1 MILFILFFSLC
12 AQAETV
18 VVTATRSEASTRSL
32 PYSLGVVSSDSWQGS
47 GESVENSLSIIP
59 GLAFTSAGGPGQT
72 RSVLLRGAKAE
83 HTLVIVDGMV
93 MNDPLSPSR
102 TFDFGQIPLSEIE
115 RVEII
120 KGPQSVLY
128 GSDALGGVV
137 QIFTKKGAHPPK
149 ARIEAGSYQSGKAQ
163 ASYLG
168 FHGAYEKSKGFSAAD
183 EREGNSERD
192 GIVAW
197 RLGGKKDFSLS
208 DSLSLAVQADYEDS
222 RTDTDAN
229 GGPAADTFNTYTN
242 HQQLLFRA
250 DSVYLH
256 REGVEFSTGASVVT
270 HERDDNTI
278 SPAFY
283 KAYLTKLE
291 QLVRLTQS
299 GHQTT
304 VGLEACQESGQSN
317 ELVHRRSFQGGAIF
331 LQEQFGRRLHGT
343 AGARLDLRSQHKAE
357 PNFRGGLGYWLVPDF
372 FRVKGSLGTGFKAP
386 SLYQTYSR
394 YGTPGLRAEKSL
406 GGDLG
411 LELSSEEWDS
421 ELTGYFNRFRDMID
435 FDSVR
440 SRYFNLRAAK
450 TYGLE
455 WSLARKFRSVTF
467 RNALT
472 TLHSEDRDTGLKLY
486 RRPVFSNTISTE
498 FHEGEL
504 RGASLQLR
512 YVGRRDDVHPTLFN
526 RQKMPPFAVV
536 SANAFQR
543 LSQEY
548 KLFLRGENLAN
559 RHYQET
565 SGYGVPELSGYA
577 GIEAAW

>member
-1 MILFILFFSLC
+1 MYFLLLFFSLS
-12 AQAETV
+12 AHAETV
-18 VVTATRSEASTRSL
+18 VVTATRSGTSTGSL
-32 PYSLGVVSSDSWQGS
+32 PYSLGVVGGEAWQANGENVETALS
-47 GESVENSLSIIP
+47 GIP

-72 RSVLLRGAKAE
+72 RGVLLRGAKAE

-102 TFDFGQIPLSEIE
+102 TFDFGQIPVSEIE

-168 FHGAYEKSKGFSAAD
+168 FHGSYEKSKGFSAAD

-192 GIVAW
+192 GITAW

-208 DSLSLAVQADYEDS
+208 DRLSLAVQADYEDS

-229 GGPAADTFNTYTN
+229 GGAAADTFNTYTN

-256 REGVEFSTGASVVT
+256 REGVEFSTGASLVT
-270 HERDDNTI
+270 HERDDNTV

-291 QLVRLTQS
+291 QLVRLTRP
-299 GHQTT
+299 GRQTT
-304 VGLEACQESGQSN
+304 VGLEAFQESGQSN
-317 ELVHRRSFQGGAIF
+317 ELIHRRSFQGGAIF

-357 PNFRGGLGYWLVPDF
+357 PNLRGGLGYWFVPDF
-372 FRVKGSLGTGFKAP
+372 FRVKGSVGTGFKAP

-394 YGTPGLRAEKSL
+394 YGTPGLRAETSL

-411 LELSSEEWDS
+411 LELTSEEWDS
-421 ELTGYFNRFRDMID
+421 EFTVYFNRFRDMID
-435 FDSVR
+435 FDPVR

-455 WSLARKFRSVTF
+455 WSLARKFQYVTF

-472 TLHSEDRDTGLKLY
+472 TLHSEDRETGLKLY
-486 RRPVFSNTISTE
+486 RRPMVSDTFSVDY
-498 FHEGEL
+498 HEGQV
-504 RGASLQLR
+504 RGAGVQLR